1 MNHWHY
7 RCAELKHIIP
17 AMNAIWSGFIPCL
30 LCHSYDFIYKI
41 QLVNFCAH
49 IFYFWWP
56 KAAYIFFTELLFIAA
71 REDRTSSTYDA
82 LLPNQ
87 ILGPQQ
93 LVELQQ
99 RAKAGSLAVDR
110 TQKGADAIQQV
121 ITLTLDSEWRSKL
134 GLENLWPSVA
144 YAMPKYKFPTL
155 NEWLIDG
162 KADFCFS
169 VGKMFCRRANINIG
183 INIFWTY
190 FINKGC
196 WCEVSL

>member
-1 MNHWHY
+1 MTDPKILAVTQKIIYHHHLMTHWHY

-30 LCHSYDFIYKI
+30 LLFLSFIWFIYKI

-56 KAAYIFFTELLFIAA
+56 KAAYFLSTDLLFIAA

-82 LLPNQ
+82 LVPNQ
-87 ILGPQQ
+87 MLGPQQ

-134 GLENLWPSVA
+134 GLENLWPSVTH
-144 YAMPKYKFPTL
+144 AMPT
-155 NEWLIDG
+155 
-162 KADFCFS
+162 
-169 VGKMFCRRANINIG
+169 
-183 INIFWTY
+183 
-190 FINKGC
+190 
-196 WCEVSL
+196 